1 MMNYKNL
8 GEQHNCF
15 IFNQL
20 KEASEGIFYDSTVAT
35 SSAALQLDKDTL
47 CES

>member
-15 IFNQL
+15 FFNQL

-35 SSAALQLDKDTL
+35 SSAALQRDKDTL